1 MLKSFMRKSAG
12 VAGLAA
18 LLSASLM
25 VSGCSFMAADSC
37 ADQAN
42 LRKSEAGWR
51 GCDGGFFSARKQR
64 ETVYQGDDSPRLWSG
79 AELRR
84 GPNVDPTTVNQAPAA
99 RTSIAAWSGS
109 LRVDVTADEG
119 AFSKDVA
126 EIKSAGATKF
136 DPDEKVTVKFEKAS
150 LDFFL
155 KQMLGGSLG
164 VSYIAPDDISGS
176 VTFRTEQP
184 ISKSQVLQVVR
195 DVLGRNGLEM
205 RYMNGIYQI
214 AAPEQMA
221 SIQQAAAP
229 GRASDQETRVL
240 RLRKGKAVDVIRFV
254 KQLVPDEI
262 TLMAAS
268 GGDSIIVKAP
278 ATELDRVAELVSLS
292 DGSLGDDRVAIIPL
306 MQSSPDKIAQQL
318 GEFYRS
324 QAEAATIV
332 PLDNQQALLVGT
344 KDRRTL
350 QGIKELVRR
359 LDRDT
364 GGDSTLRIIPLIHL
378 SADEIV
384 QQLTAVYAGSGVAG
398 AAAAPAVVVQSGGS
412 PDVSAQAARAPSL
425 APPVQVPRGVS
436 GDEGGF
442 SSPGFALNGGSSAGS
457 NNGGSNG
464 AGNTAAAIAANTA
477 GALPVAVP
485 VGPGVKFVADTRNN
499 TVMIYSSY
507 SMYRLV
513 RDRLKVLDVPQA
525 QVVIEATVAE
535 VTLNDTLDRGVEAF
549 LTSKGLNVGSSATGG
564 ITDAIQPGG
573 FLHAQFGIQGATA
586 DIIIRALQN
595 VTNVKVIST
604 PYLTVVD
611 GKTARLVIG
620 DQVPF
625 STTTQST
632 QLTGTTTVT
641 QQITVKDTGIQ
652 LEVTPKIRADNSTA
666 LNINQSVSAVKNTA
680 TAGSLTPTIS
690 TRSVKSDIIVQSGS
704 TVMLAGLVQEDSNTT
719 ETGIPVARN
728 IPIVGELFKQNKD
741 VASREELIVLIT
753 PRVIRNSSQ
762 LENITRQMRGLMNIR
777 G

>member
-1 MLKSFMRKSAG
+1 MA
-12 VAGLAA
+12 
-18 LLSASLM
+18 ASLM
-25 VSGCSFMAADSC
+25 VSGCSYMAADSC

-42 LRKSEAGWR
+42 LPKSEARLR

-84 GPNVDPTTVNQAPAA
+84 GPNVDPTMVNQAPAA
-99 RTSIAAWSGS
+99 RTAITAWSGS
-109 LRVDVTADEG
+109 LRVEVPADEG
-119 AFSKDVA
+119 AISKDIA
-126 EIKSAGATKF
+126 EIKSAGASKF
-136 DPDEKVTVKFEKAS
+136 DPDEKVTVKFEKAT

-164 VSYIAPDDISGS
+164 VSYVAPDDISGS

-221 SIQQAAAP
+221 SLQQTTGS

-240 RLRKGKAVDVIRFV
+240 RLRKGKAAEVIRFV

-262 TLMAAS
+262 TLMASS

-278 ATELDRVAELVSLS
+278 ATELNRVAELVSLS

-324 QAEAATIV
+324 QAETVTIV

-364 GGDSTLRIIPLIHL
+364 GGDSTMRIIPLIHL
-378 SADEIV
+378 SSDEIV
-384 QQLTAVYAGSGVAG
+384 QQLTAVYASSNVAG
-398 AAAAPAVVVQSGGS
+398 TAAAPAVVAVQNVGS
-412 PDVSAQAARAPSL
+412 SDSAPQAARAPSL

-436 GDEGGF
+436 SDEGGF

-464 AGNTAAAIAANTA
+464 AGNSNTAAAIAAAT
-477 GALPVAVP
+477 GAAPVAV
-485 VGPGVKFVADTRNN
+485 GPAVKFVADTRNN

-507 SMYRLV
+507 SMYKLV
-513 RDRLKVLDVPQA
+513 RDRLRVLDVPQA

-535 VTLNDTLDRGVEAF
+535 VTLNDDLTRGVEAF
-549 LTSKGLNVGSSATGG
+549 LTSKGLNIGSSANGT
-564 ITDAIQPGG
+564 ITTTTQAGG

-652 LEVTPKIRADNSTA
+652 LEVTPKIRADNSTS
-666 LNINQSVSAVKNTA
+666 LNINQSVSAVKNNSTA
-680 TAGSLTPTIS
+680 SSLTPTIS

-704 TVMLAGLVQEDSNTT
+704 TVMLAGLVQEGTNTT

-728 IPIVGELFKQNKD
+728 IPIVGELFKQHED
-741 VASREELIVLIT
+741 IASRQELIVLIT

-762 LENITRQMRGLMNIR
+762 LENITRQMRGVMNIR

>member
-1 MLKSFMRKSAG
+1 MLKSTTRKSASI
-12 VAGLAA
+12 VGLAA
-18 LLSASLM
+18 LMSASLM
-25 VSGCSFMAADSC
+25 VSGCSFIASDSC

-42 LRKSEAGWR
+42 LPKSEIGWR
-51 GCDGGFFSARKQR
+51 GCEGGFFSARQLR
-64 ETVYQGDDSPRLWSG
+64 ETTYQGDDSARLWTG

-84 GPNVDPTTVNQAPAA
+84 GPNVDPTRVNQPPAA
-99 RTSIAAWSGS
+99 RTPIAGWTGS
-109 LRVDVTADEG
+109 LRVEVAADES
-119 AFSKDVA
+119 AVSKDIA

-155 KQMLGGSLG
+155 KQMLGGALG
-164 VSYIAPDDISGS
+164 VSYIAPDDLSGS

-184 ISKSQVLQVVR
+184 ISKGQVLQVVR

-205 RYMNGIYQI
+205 RYMNGVYQI
-214 AAPEQMA
+214 AGPDQMA
-221 SIQQAAAP
+221 SLQQTAAP

-240 RLRKGKAVDVIRFV
+240 KLHKGKAIDVIRFV
-254 KQLVPDEI
+254 RQLLPEEI
-262 TLMAAS
+262 TLVAS
-268 GGDSIIVKAP
+268 NGGDSIVAKAP
-278 ATELDRVAELVSLS
+278 ASELDRVAELVSLS
-292 DGSLGDDRVAIIPL
+292 DSSLGDDRVAIIPL

-318 GEFYRS
+318 SEFYRS

-344 KDRRTL
+344 RDRRAL
-350 QGIKELVRR
+350 EGLKRLVRQ

-364 GGDSTLRIIPLIHL
+364 GGDSTLRIIPLVHL

-384 QQLTAVYAGSGVAG
+384 LQLTQVYAGSGVGGG
-398 AAAAPAVVVQSGGS
+398 AAAAPAAAVQSGGNLDSS
-412 PDVSAQAARAPSL
+412 PQAARAPSL
-425 APPVQVPRGVS
+425 APPVQVPRAVS
-436 GDEGGF
+436 GDDGGF
-442 SSPGFALNGGSSAGS
+442 SSPGFALPPGGANAGGSG
-457 NNGGSNG
+457 NGPGN
-464 AGNTAAAIAANTA
+464 GNTAAAIASSI
-477 GALPVAVP
+477 GALPVQAAV
-485 VGPGVKFVADTRNN
+485 GSAVKFVADTRNN
-499 TVMIYSSY
+499 SVMIYSSY
-507 SMYRLV
+507 SMFKLV
-513 RDRLKVLDVPQA
+513 KDRLRVLDVPQA

-535 VTLNDTLDRGVEAF
+535 VLLNDDLSRGVEAF
-549 LTSKGLNVGSSATGG
+549 LTSKGLNIGSSANGG
-564 ITDAIQPGG
+564 ITTTTQAGG

-586 DIIIRALQN
+586 DIILRALQS

-652 LEVTPKIRADNSTA
+652 LEVTPKIRSDNSTA
-666 LNINQSVSAVKNTA
+666 LNINQSVSAVKNTS
-680 TAGSLTPTIS
+680 TASSLTPTIS

-704 TVMLAGLVQEDSNTT
+704 TIMLAGLVQEGSNKT
-719 ETGIPVARN
+719 ETGIPVARS
-728 IPIVGELFKQNKD
+728 IPIVGELFKQNED
-741 VASREELIVLIT
+741 IASRQELIVLIT

-762 LENITRQMRGLMNIR
+762 IENITRQMRGMMHIR